1 MLEKQCFDIYIY
13 TYTYKGIKYWG
24 IRRKVC
30 FFPRCSLE
38 SLSVSSWYRNTKR
51 VRSLTLREWRIEN
64 REENLAACRPRNE
77 STCGECNLA
86 WRNTGV
92 GTVVTLVSLARS
104 FFPFLSFFGRD
115 RRENRSVFFFFRR
128 KIGTYL
134 QGGRNKGGFG
144 RKRAFRVSVCEL
156 QLTSSCANCFE
167 RGNERRWVA

>member
-115 RRENRSVFFFFRR
+115 RRGNRSVFFFFSEG
-128 KIGTYL
+128 KS
-134 QGGRNKGGFG
+134 GRICKEEETKVDLEENARFAC
-144 RKRAFRVSVCEL
+144 RYA
-156 QLTSSCANCFE
+156 SCN
-167 RGNERRWVA
+167 

>member
-1 MLEKQCFDIYIY
+1 MLRYIYIY

-104 FFPFLSFFGRD
+104 FFPFLSFFARD
-115 RRENRSVFFFFRR
+115 RRENRSVFFFQKENRDVFARR
-128 KIGTYL
+128 KKQRWIWKKT
-134 QGGRNKGGFG
+134 
-144 RKRAFRVSVCEL
+144 RVSRVGMRAAINIVLREL
-156 QLTSSCANCFE
+156 FWT
-167 RGNERRWVA
+167 R

>member
-115 RRENRSVFFFFRR
+115 RRENRSFFFFQKENRDVFARR
-128 KIGTYL
+128 KKQRWIWKKT
-134 QGGRNKGGFG
+134 
-144 RKRAFRVSVCEL
+144 RVSRVGMRAAINIVLREL
-156 QLTSSCANCFE
+156 FWT
-167 RGNERRWVA
+167 R

>member
-115 RRENRSVFFFFRR
+115 RRENRSVFFFFKKENRDVLARR
-128 KIGTYL
+128 KKQRWIWKKT
-134 QGGRNKGGFG
+134 
-144 RKRAFRVSVCEL
+144 RVSRVGMRAAINIVLREL
-156 QLTSSCANCFE
+156 FWT
-167 RGNERRWVA
+167 R